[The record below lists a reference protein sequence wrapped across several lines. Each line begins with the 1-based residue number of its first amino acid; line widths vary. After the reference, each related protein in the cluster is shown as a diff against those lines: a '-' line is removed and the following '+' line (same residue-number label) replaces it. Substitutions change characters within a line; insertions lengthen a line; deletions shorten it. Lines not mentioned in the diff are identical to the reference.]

1 MLQGHL
7 LNLHMCGILPEHQHQ
22 PCWQVHTSAQ
32 PARECPAVTL
42 VDCIHAQE
50 LEKTEGYATMEARRR
65 SKFDKQIAN
74 GVLLSS
80 SGLDEGID
88 RPVKAT

>member
-1 MLQGHL
+1 MSALVA
-7 LNLHMCGILPEHQHQ
+7 
-22 PCWQVHTSAQ
+22 VHAAACQ
-32 PARECPAVTL
+32 PASTAPAARPIGWICT
-42 VDCIHAQE
+42 AQE

-74 GVLLSS
+74 GVLLPS

-88 RPVKAT
+88 RPVKAI